1 MLESLIVICLLVALL
16 PAVMTAVNLRFFRAL
31 PVRGNGLRPRVSVL
45 IPARDEELRIEASVR
60 AALASVGVELELIVL
75 DDHSADR
82 TAAIVGEFIRI
93 DSRLRLETAPALP
106 SGWCGKQHAC
116 HVLAARAHHP
126 LLVFM
131 DADVRI
137 APDAL
142 ARIAACVHGSDRGM
156 ISGFPRQETGT
167 FLEELIIP
175 LIHFLL
181 LGFLPIWRMRRSP
194 HPAFGAGCGQLICV
208 RREAYDAAGGHAA
221 IRASLHD
228 GLTLPRAFRRA
239 GIMTDLFDA
248 TDMAT
253 CRMYHSAGE
262 LWRGFSKNAHEG
274 MATLSALPVWSF
286 LLLGGQVLPLV
297 LLPIGILAQLPTGWL
312 VAATITVTL
321 SYATRLVLAR
331 RFEQSWLGAAMHPL
345 GIVILV
351 ALQWSAL
358 VNRRR
363 GRPAVWRARAYSR

>member
-1 MLESLIVICLLVALL
+1 MRS
-16 PAVMTAVNLRFFRAL
+16 
-31 PVRGNGLRPRVSVL
+31 
-45 IPARDEELRIEASVR
+45 
-60 AALASVGVELELIVL
+60 
-75 DDHSADR
+75 
-82 TAAIVGEFIRI
+82 
-93 DSRLRLETAPALP
+93 TAPALP

-116 HVLAARAHHP
+116 HVLAARAQHP

-167 FLEELIIP
+167 LLEELIIP

-239 GIMTDLFDA
+239 GIITDLFDA

-274 MATLSALPVWSF
+274 MATPSALPVWSF

-297 LLPIGILAQLPTGWL
+297 LLPIAILAQLPTGWL

>member
-1 MLESLIVICLLVALL
+1 MGSY
-16 PAVMTAVNLRFFRAL
+16 RH
-31 PVRGNGLRPRVSVL
+31 
-45 IPARDEELRIEASVR
+45 DEELRIEASVR

-167 FLEELIIP
+167 LLEELIIP

-194 HPAFGAGCGQLICV
+194 HPAFGAGCV
-208 RREAYDAAGGHAA
+208 
-221 IRASLHD
+221 
-228 GLTLPRAFRRA
+228 
-239 GIMTDLFDA
+239 
-248 TDMAT
+248 
-253 CRMYHSAGE
+253 
-262 LWRGFSKNAHEG
+262 
-274 MATLSALPVWSF
+274 ALPWTA
-286 LLLGGQVLPLV
+286 LP
-297 LLPIGILAQLPTGWL
+297 
-312 VAATITVTL
+312 
-321 SYATRLVLAR
+321 
-331 RFEQSWLGAAMHPL
+331 
-345 GIVILV
+345 
-351 ALQWSAL
+351 
-358 VNRRR
+358 
-363 GRPAVWRARAYSR
+363 